1 MEAIR
6 VQGSRLL
13 SEAFQNTGTNHLGLL
28 YGLTRLL
35 RRQRIPFWQSQGC
48 INRGALASGSLNRK
62 SR

>member
-13 SEAFQNTGTNHLGLL
+13 SEAFQNAGTNHLGLL
-28 YGLTRLL
+28 YGPTRLL

-48 INRGALASGSLNRK
+48 INRDATASGSLNRK

>member
-28 YGLTRLL
+28 YGPTRLL
-35 RRQRIPFWQSQGC
+35 RRQRMPFRHSQGR
-48 INRGALASGSLNRK
+48 INRDATASGSLNRK

>member
-28 YGLTRLL
+28 YGPTRLL
-35 RRQRIPFWQSQGC
+35 RRQRMSFRHSRGR

>member
-13 SEAFQNTGTNHLGLL
+13 SETFQNTGTNHLGLL
-28 YGLTRLL
+28 YGPTRLL
-35 RRQRIPFWQSQGC
+35 RRQRMPFRHSQGR
-48 INRGALASGSLNRK
+48 INRDATASGSLNRK

>member
-1 MEAIR
+1 MEAVR

-28 YGLTRLL
+28 YGPTRLF
-35 RRQRIPFWQSQGC
+35 RRQRMPFRHSQGR
-48 INRGALASGSLNRK
+48 INRDATAFGSLNRK

>member
-1 MEAIR
+1 MEAVC

-13 SEAFQNTGTNHLGLL
+13 SETFQNMGTNHLGLL
-28 YGLTRLL
+28 YGPTRLL
-35 RRQRIPFWQSQGC
+35 RRQRILFWQSRGC